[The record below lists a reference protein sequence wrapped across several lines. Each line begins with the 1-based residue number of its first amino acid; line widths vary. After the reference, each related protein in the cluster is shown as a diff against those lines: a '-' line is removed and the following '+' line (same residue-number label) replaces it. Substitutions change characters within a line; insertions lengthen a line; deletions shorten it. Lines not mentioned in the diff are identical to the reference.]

1 MEYKK
6 LNEREDGIEKFI
18 LTIAAC
24 YHNKACRVV
33 AKGDRK
39 GRGFLSHPQTNNRFL
54 FLLTI
59 KYRIFIFKEGL
70 PEVPAYVEMRHDIT
84 LT

>member
-6 LNEREDGIEKFI
+6 LKWAWGWDRKNHPDNHRLLSQQGLLSE
-18 LTIAAC
+18 
-24 YHNKACRVV
+24 
-33 AKGDRK
+33 KGDPKRQ
-39 GRGFLSHPQTNNRFL
+39 GFLSYPQTNNRFL
-54 FLLTI
+54 FLLTM

-70 PEVPAYVEMRHDIT
+70 PEVPAYVEMRHVIT

>member
-1 MEYKK
+1 M
-6 LNEREDGIEKFI
+6 
-18 LTIAAC
+18 
-24 YHNKACRVV
+24 

-59 KYRIFIFKEGL
+59 KYRIYIFKEGL
-70 PEVPAYVEMRHDIT
+70 PEVPVYVEMRHDIT